1 VEHILVLAKLLYT
14 RLLRKGIWSGIGRT
28 GKFTS
33 MAIASAKG
41 ESKQHDE
48 TKEIEQRL
56 REKDCW
62 DCGIRPLS

>member
-1 VEHILVLAKLLYT
+1 
-14 RLLRKGIWSGIGRT
+14 
-28 GKFTS
+28 
-33 MAIASAKG
+33 MAIAGAKG
-41 ESKQHDE
+41 ESKQQHADE